1 MGFGTQ
7 FLSGEIGRGS
17 PVFRGSE
24 WRPGNG
30 ENDVIASVMMS
41 DLSWDEYQRR
51 LAEEDA
57 IVLLPVGAVEQHGYH
72 LPLGTDWM
80 MATYMARR
88 AAENVGGIVAAPITY
103 GYRSQV
109 RTGGGPHRCGTT
121 NLDGLTLI
129 NLVKDVLKELAR
141 HGARKLAVIDG
152 HFENRF
158 YLDEACHLAVRELE
172 YAGVTDARILKM
184 LYAEEIKPETLEAV
198 YAGREF
204 PGLALEHG
212 GTLETAM
219 MLYCYPEHVDMSKI
233 PDEELPNF
241 PPYDLFPVN
250 PDWVPASGNLSSG
263 KGSTVD
269 MGKLLVEEFVEMV
282 SASLTKEFR

>member
-1 MGFGTQ
+1 MT
-7 FLSGEIGRGS
+7 
-17 PVFRGSE
+17 
-24 WRPGNG
+24 
-30 ENDVIASVMMS
+30 ASVMMS

-51 LAEEDA
+51 IEKEDA

-109 RTGGGPHRCGTT
+109 RTGGGPDRGGTT

-129 NLVKDVLKELAR
+129 NLVKDVLKELVR

-158 YLDEACHLAVRELE
+158 YLDEACFLAVRELE
-172 YAGVTDARILKM
+172 YAGITDARILKM
-184 LYAEEIKPETLEAV
+184 LYAEDIKPETLKTV
-198 YAGREF
+198 YEGKPY
-204 PGLALEHG
+204 PGLDLEHG
-212 GTLETAM
+212 GILETAM
-219 MLYCYPEHVDMSKI
+219 MLYCHPDHVDMSKI
-233 PDEELPNF
+233 REEALPEF
-241 PPYDLFPVN
+241 PPYDLFPGAS
-250 PDWVPASGNLSSG
+250 DWVPESGCLSSG
-263 KGSTVD
+263 LEATAE
-269 MGKLLVEEFVEMV
+269 MGKLLVEEFVALV
-282 SASLTKEFR
+282 SASLEKEFR